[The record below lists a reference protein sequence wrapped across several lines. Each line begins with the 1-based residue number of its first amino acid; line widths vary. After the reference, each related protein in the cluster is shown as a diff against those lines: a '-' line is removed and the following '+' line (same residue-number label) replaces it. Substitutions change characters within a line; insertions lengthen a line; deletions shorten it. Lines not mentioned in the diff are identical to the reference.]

1 MKANIIWPPNGS
13 LISYRNKIY
22 FISGGL
28 DGRIVTDEEGRW
40 SFIEYLNWKSFKI
53 LYLNEKKNLQS
64 PL

>member
-1 MKANIIWPPNGS
+1 MKANITWPPNGS

-22 FISGGL
+22 FISRGL

-53 LYLNEKKNLQS
+53 LYLNES
-64 PL
+64 

>member
-13 LISYRNKIY
+13 LISIRNKIY
-22 FISGGL
+22 FISGGW
-28 DGRIVTDEEGRW
+28 DRRIVTDEEGRLR
-40 SFIEYLNWKSFKI
+40 FIEYLNWKSFKI